1 MIGHRTTTLDLAL
14 LFTSPSKITMNS
26 KQRRKLIREI
36 QTAMVEV
43 SDTELK
49 AELVWSTKIIMQL
62 EREVEHLRRKLI
74 DNGISDD

>member
-1 MIGHRTTTLDLAL
+1 
-14 LFTSPSKITMNS
+14 MNS
-26 KQRRKLIREI
+26 KQRRKLFREI
-36 QTAMVEV
+36 QSAMLEV

-49 AELVWSTKIIMQL
+49 AELVQSTKIIIQL

>member
-1 MIGHRTTTLDLAL
+1 MIGRRTATLDLAR
-14 LFTSPSKITMNS
+14 LFTLPSKSSMNS

-36 QTAMVEV
+36 QSAMLEV
-43 SDTELK
+43 SDTELR
-49 AELVWSTKIIMQL
+49 AELVQSTKIIMQL

>member
-1 MIGHRTTTLDLAL
+1 
-14 LFTSPSKITMNS
+14 MNS

-62 EREVEHLRRKLI
+62 EREVEYLRRKLI

>member
-1 MIGHRTTTLDLAL
+1 
-14 LFTSPSKITMNS
+14 MNS

-49 AELVWSTKIIMQL
+49 AELVQSTKIIMQL